1 MREIETIVIPLKHKT
16 GWIAAMPAKIR
27 RLGADLLIRATS
39 GICDRSRLNAEL
51 AGALVEARRHDWTAV
66 YALYDAKTAA

>member
-1 MREIETIVIPLKHKT
+1 
-16 GWIAAMPAKIR
+16 MPAKIR